1 MGLDF
6 RKRSGR
12 IANGSLL
19 IVPGQT
25 INGVKVYQTT
35 FSQKKSQNNKP
46 MGPEIPLPTPTPT
59 NTSTPLP
66 TPTSTPIPT
75 PTSTPIPT
83 NTPTT
88 TPTQTPTNTPTSTPI
103 PTITPTTTP
112 TQTPTPTPTS
122 TVESLLNA
130 IITNSYEY
138 IIVGSNEYLEY

>member
-12 IANGSLL
+12 ISNGSLL

-66 TPTSTPIPT
+66 TPTPT
-75 PTSTPIPT
+75 STSTPIPSA
-83 NTPTT
+83 TPE
-88 TPTQTPTNTPTSTPI
+88 PTSTPTNTPT
-103 PTITPTTTP
+103 PTR
-112 TQTPTPTPTS
+112 
-122 TVESLLNA
+122 V
-130 IITNSYEY
+130 
-138 IIVGSNEYLEY
+138 

>member
-66 TPTSTPIPT
+66 TPTSTPIPSVTPEPT

-88 TPTQTPTNTPTSTPI
+88 TPTQTPI

-138 IIVGSNEYLEY
+138 IIVGPNEYLEY

>member
-12 IANGSLL
+12 ISNGSLL

-59 NTSTPLP
+59 STSTP
-66 TPTSTPIPT
+66 TPTST
-75 PTSTPIPT
+75 S
-83 NTPTT
+83 
-88 TPTQTPTNTPTSTPI
+88 
-103 PTITPTTTP
+103 
-112 TQTPTPTPTS
+112 TPTPTPTS
-122 TVESLLNA
+122 TSTPIPSATPEPTSTP
-130 IITNSYEY
+130 TNTPTPTR
-138 IIVGSNEYLEY
+138 V